1 MMRSLADH
9 VAIALENARLFDE
22 MRAGQRESRQLIETM
37 ADALIAADAAGQ
49 VVAFNPA
56 AEQLTGR
63 RRQDAVGRHLC
74 DVLGCKGAPECAD
87 EAPPCAEGVPPCAE
101 GCPVLDALRTGG
113 VLREEQRTIR
123 TCDGMRRVISLSA
136 ASACTGSR
144 CRQPLAALPRSTAIC
159 ARGWW
164 WWRVT

>member
-1 MMRSLADH
+1 
-9 VAIALENARLFDE
+9 
-22 MRAGQRESRQLIETM
+22 M

-63 RRQDAVGRHLC
+63 RRQDAIGRHLC
-74 DVLGCKGAPECAD
+74 DVLGCKGDPECAD
-87 EAPPCAEGVPPCAE
+87 EAPPCAEG
-101 GCPVLDALRTGG
+101 CPVLDALHTGG

-136 ASACTGSR
+136 AYRCTGT
-144 CRQPLAALPRSTAIC
+144 LAAAAAAAARSGRP
-159 ARGWW
+159 ARRRSPPGAGGGGA
-164 WWRVT
+164 

>member
-63 RRQDAVGRHLC
+63 RRQDAIGRHLC
-74 DVLGCKGAPECAD
+74 DVLGCKGDPECAD
-87 EAPPCAEGVPPCAE
+87 EAPPCAE

-113 VLREEQRTIR
+113 ILREEQRTIR

-136 ASACTGSR
+136 ALPGRRAASR
-144 CRQPLAALPRSTAIC
+144 R
-159 ARGWW
+159 
-164 WWRVT
+164 